1 MKSIL
6 ITLLV
11 GGFVFALSAG
21 ASFMFIYEAETP
33 EVEEVVEGVD
43 ESVTSSFPKTI
54 DESERIEVMPVA
66 MRPET
71 PVTVEAVT
79 ELAQSIMAK
88 ERALFENEQK
98 LKRDE
103 KRIKLLFEDVKR
115 ERDELEAFS
124 DKIDAKIREARE
136 ALEMLKL
143 ESKSVT
149 DQARV
154 LSDLEQEIGMTKDQ
168 LVDDELDRRVK
179 VVKNWFKDLEPEQAA
194 NYLKEFAERGD
205 LEFAARLL
213 DSLQDRQ
220 IAKVL
225 AAFNDAPL
233 VAQIV
238 DSFTKGKPAGESG
251 GNRKLR

>member
-1 MKSIL
+1 
-6 ITLLV
+6 
-11 GGFVFALSAG
+11 
-21 ASFMFIYEAETP
+21 
-33 EVEEVVEGVD
+33 
-43 ESVTSSFPKTI
+43 
-54 DESERIEVMPVA
+54 
-66 MRPET
+66 MRT
-71 PVTVEAVT
+71 
-79 ELAQSIMAK
+79 K
-88 ERALFENEQK
+88 KK

-115 ERDELEAFS
+115 ERHELEAFG

-136 ALEMLKL
+136 ALEMLKM
-143 ESKSVT
+143 EKQSVT

-154 LSDLEQEIGMTKDQ
+154 LTDLEKEIGKTKDQ

-179 VVKNWFKDLEPEQAA
+179 VVKNWFTNLESEQAA

-238 DSFTKGKPAGESG
+238 DSFTKGKPAGEM
-251 GNRKLR
+251 RKLR